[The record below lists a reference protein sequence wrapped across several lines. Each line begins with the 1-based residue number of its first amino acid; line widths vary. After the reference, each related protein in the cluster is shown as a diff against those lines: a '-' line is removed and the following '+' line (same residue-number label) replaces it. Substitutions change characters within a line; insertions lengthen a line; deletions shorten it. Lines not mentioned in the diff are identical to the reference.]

1 MRELNQIVGAAPGIV
16 RLVMVLLLVFLIAKY
31 AYRHVRDWKGGT
43 SAQEVMYFAAA
54 FAVLS
59 YVKVI

>member
-1 MRELNQIVGAAPGIV
+1 MRELV

-31 AYRHVRDWKGGT
+31 AYRHVRDWKGSVG
-43 SAQEVMYFAAA
+43 AQEVMYFAAA

>member
-1 MRELNQIVGAAPGIV
+1 MRELNQIVASAPGLV

-31 AYRHVRDWKGGT
+31 AYRHVRDWKGSVG
-43 SAQEVMYFAAA
+43 AQEVMYFAAA